1 MESKKIIFDSADIQ
15 EMVYRLGSEI
25 SIDHVQNSDNVLP
38 PVLICILNGSIHFYS
53 DLVRAMS
60 IDCELDFI
68 RLKSYEGQ
76 DNSGGIK
83 CTKELEV
90 DLKGKRVYIV
100 DDICDSGATILEAL
114 FMVNSR
120 MAQEVKVVTMLQRK
134 GGTALSD
141 FNGFEIDDE
150 WVVGY
155 GLDNNGLNRNQNII
169 YSL

>member
-1 MESKKIIFDSADIQ
+1 MFDSADLQ
-15 EMVYRLGSEI
+15 DMLYRLGAEI
-25 SIDHVQNSDNVLP
+25 SIDHIESDNVLP

-83 CTKELEV
+83 CTKDLEL

-100 DDICDSGATILEAL
+100 DDICDSGATIMEAL

-141 FNGFEIDDE
+141 FNGFEIGDE

-155 GLDNNGLNRNQNII
+155 GLDNNGLERNQNRI
-169 YSL
+169 YSI